1 MSAIMLIE
9 DDRALSRS
17 LEIQLTEQG
26 HEIRTAAS
34 ASEGLE
40 ALAHWTP
47 DLLLLDL
54 GLPDRPGLEVLE
66 TVRGSREDLP
76 VVIITGR
83 QEMQSAITAMRQGAF
98 DYLRKPFD
106 FEEILILIQKVERFK
121 SRLKSAAKS
130 GLAFPETENDYEIV
144 GADRKILEVIK
155 KIGLLSRSRVSV
167 LIEGESGTG
176 KELVARAIHHA
187 SSPDQP
193 FVALNCSSLVGTLL
207 ESELFGHEKGAFT
220 GALSRKTGRLEHAG
234 EGVVFLDEIGDM
246 PPALQSKLLRV
257 LQECEFERVG
267 GLESIPFKARVVA
280 ATHRNLQELIQQ
292 GLFRE
297 DLYYR
302 LTVSRISLPPLRE
315 RRGDIPGMAGYLIRR
330 IGRKLHRRI
339 EGLDPSALA
348 ALQRYDWPGN
358 VRELENVLTRA
369 AALAR
374 GPVIAAEEI
383 ESYLGAGVPADSGR
397 AEILTLSQAEKAHI
411 EKALAVT
418 GWNLSRT
425 ARLLEISPTTLR
437 KKIKD
442 YALRR
447 PL

>member
-17 LEIQLTEQG
+17 LEIQLTGQG

-40 ALAHWTP
+40 ALAHRTP

-66 TVRGSREDLP
+66 TVRGRWENLP

-121 SRLKSAAKS
+121 SHLKAAAKS
-130 GLAFPETENDYEIV
+130 ALPLPEAESEYEIV

-176 KELVARAIHHA
+176 KELVARAIHRA
-187 SSPDQP
+187 SAPGEP

-220 GALSRKTGRLEHAG
+220 GALSRKTGKLEHAG

-246 PPALQSKLLRV
+246 PPELQTKLLRV

-267 GLESIPFKARVVA
+267 GLETIPFKARVVA
-280 ATHRNLQELIQQ
+280 ATNQNLQELIEK

-315 RRGDIPGMAGYLIRR
+315 RRGDIPGLAGYLIRR

-339 EGLDPSALA
+339 EGIDPTAMT

-358 VRELENVLTRA
+358 VRELENVLTRTVV
-369 AALAR
+369 LAG
-374 GPVIAAEEI
+374 GPVIAIEEI
-383 ESYLGAGVPADSGR
+383 ESYLGARAAAGVSPA
-397 AEILTLSQAEKAHI
+397 EVLTLGQAEKAHI
-411 EKALAVT
+411 DKALAAA

-425 ARLLEISPTTLR
+425 ARLLDISPTTLR